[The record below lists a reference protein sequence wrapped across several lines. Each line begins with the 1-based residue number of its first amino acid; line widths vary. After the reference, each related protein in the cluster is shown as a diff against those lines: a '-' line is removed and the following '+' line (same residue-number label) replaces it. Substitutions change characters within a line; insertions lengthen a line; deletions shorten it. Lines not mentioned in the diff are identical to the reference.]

1 MLGIRIRNDEPKI
14 SCSNDCMNQYLIDA
28 NLPYRFRLWHNQNY
42 FHVNDLDDEMP
53 DSQIWEYAKE
63 KNYVIVTKD
72 ADFSDRILLLSP
84 PPRIVHIK
92 LGNMKLNEFHFRM
105 NSVWQQVEAFVVNYK
120 LVRVFLDRI
129 ECIE

>member
-1 MLGIRIRNDEPKI
+1 
-14 SCSNDCMNQYLIDA
+14 MNQYLIDA